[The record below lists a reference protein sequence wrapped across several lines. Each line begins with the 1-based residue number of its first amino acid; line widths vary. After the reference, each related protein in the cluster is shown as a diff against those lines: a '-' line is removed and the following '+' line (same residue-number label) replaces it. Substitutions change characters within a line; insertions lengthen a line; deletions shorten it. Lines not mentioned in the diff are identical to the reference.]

1 MTNRIIKSLDCCKII
16 LIFCILE
23 VDFAI
28 SVITLFMVFNE
39 AFQKALVYK
48 SVCVINIALLI
59 VLPSIKN
66 PLFDG
71 YFNRVTALLTVRF
84 LSVMRAYLGPFALLT
99 AIFFPVMRAYLGPT
113 ALFALRF
120 PLVMRAY
127 LGPFTL
133 PALIFVFFVFAKIF
147 QIMRCSGFGHISY
160 FFFHFI
166 KQKNLNSFCK
176 IFQNLKFQIFPR
188 ISHFKKITLF
198 TNFSLE
204 FMQFAKNFFSSQKG
218 KEENKLRVFFSEE
231 KKTQCFH
238 KVFSHTP
245 PPSFFNFFFRHTIN
259 NFSSLF

>member
-1 MTNRIIKSLDCCKII
+1 MSAARGSSILIRLFRLITLHTAQNAIALDMTNRIIKSLDCCKII

-59 VLPSIKN
+59 VLPSTKN

-71 YFNRVTALLTVRF
+71 YFNRVTALLTVIF
-84 LSVMRAYLGPFALLT
+84 FPVMRAYLGPFALLT

-127 LGPFTL
+127 LGPFAL

-176 IFQNLKFQIFPR
+176 IFQNLKFQNFRFLR
-188 ISHFKKITLF
+188 ISDFCEFQIF
-198 TNFSLE
+198 ENFR
-204 FMQFAKNFFSSQKG
+204 F
-218 KEENKLRVFFSEE
+218 LRISDF
-231 KKTQCFH
+231 
-238 KVFSHTP
+238 
-245 PPSFFNFFFRHTIN
+245 
-259 NFSSLF
+259 